1 MNQEVLILT
10 GMSGAGR
17 STVAHA
23 LEDLGW
29 YVVDNLPPT
38 LLSDLIKQGVQ
49 SEIKSLA
56 VVVDVRG
63 GKFFDELASSLSEL
77 KKSGA
82 NFRVAFL
89 DASDQALVQRFES
102 TRRPHPLQGKGRI
115 VDGIA
120 AEREKLQELLAQA
133 DVVIDTS
140 NLNVHQLEKRTTEIF
155 AQGLT
160 QSVRVNVL
168 SFGYKYGIP
177 VDADLV
183 LDCRFIP
190 NPHWIPELRPLTGL
204 DDKVKDNVLSNSGVS
219 QFVQSYVS
227 VINQM
232 LPGYLREGK
241 KYLTVAIGCTG
252 GRHRSVSVAQGTIRP
267 AAHSSA
273 SSSMCHSQAANSP
286 QGTLPPPPAPLPHAS
301 ATPSPVQPQAAIDT
315 MAQRSS
321 SAASLPHA
329 TQAV

>member
-1 MNQEVLILT
+1 MNQEILILT

-49 SEIKSLA
+49 SELKSLA

-63 GKFFDELASSLSEL
+63 GKFFDELASSLLEL

-120 AEREKLQELLAQA
+120 AEREKLQDLLSQA

-155 AQGLT
+155 AKGIT

-204 DDKVKDNVLSNSGVS
+204 DDKVKDNVLANTGVS
-219 QFVQSYVS
+219 DFVQSYVS

-232 LPGYLREGK
+232 LPGYMREGK

-252 GRHRSVSVAQGTIRP
+252 GRHRSVSVAREI
-267 AAHSSA
+267 AAQLDGERDGFTVSA
-273 SSSMCHSQAANSP
+273 
-286 QGTLPPPPAPLPHAS
+286 HAS
-301 ATPSPVQPQAAIDT
+301 HRDVG
-315 MAQRSS
+315 RE
-321 SAASLPHA
+321 
-329 TQAV
+329 

>member
-1 MNQEVLILT
+1 MSKEVLILT

-38 LLSDLIKQGVQ
+38 LLSDLINQGVQ
-49 SEIKSLA
+49 SEISALA

-63 GKFFDELASSLSEL
+63 GKFFDELASSLAHL
-77 KKSGA
+77 KKSGT

-102 TRRPHPLQGKGRI
+102 TRRPHPLQGSGRI

-140 NLNVHQLEKRTTEIF
+140 NLNVHQLEKRTAEIF

-190 NPHWIPELRPLTGL
+190 NPHWIPELRPLSGL
-204 DDKVKDNVLSNSGVS
+204 DEKVKSTVLANPGVGD
-219 QFVQSYVS
+219 FVNTYVS
-227 VINQM
+227 LIQQM

-252 GRHRSVSVAQGTIRP
+252 GKHRSVSVAREIADKLDGEGAGLTI
-267 AAHSSA
+267 SA
-273 SSSMCHSQAANSP
+273 
-286 QGTLPPPPAPLPHAS
+286 HAS
-301 ATPSPVQPQAAIDT
+301 HRDVG
-315 MAQRSS
+315 RE
-321 SAASLPHA
+321 
-329 TQAV
+329 

>member
-1 MNQEVLILT
+1 MSQEVLILT

-38 LLSDLIKQGVQ
+38 LLADLISQGNK

-63 GKFFDELASSLSEL
+63 GKFFDELASLL
-77 KKSGA
+77 AKLRKSDA

-120 AEREKLQELLAQA
+120 AEREKLQDLLAQS

-140 NLNVHQLEKRTTEIF
+140 NLNVHQLEKRTAEIF

-204 DDKVKDNVLSNSGVS
+204 DDKVRSNVLANPGVTE
-219 QFVQSYVS
+219 FVNSYVS

-232 LPGYLREGK
+232 LSGYLREGK
-241 KYLTVAIGCTG
+241 KYVTVAIGCTG
-252 GRHRSVSVAQGTIRP
+252 GRHRSVSIAREIAMNLDGERDGFTV
-267 AAHSSA
+267 SA
-273 SSSMCHSQAANSP
+273 
-286 QGTLPPPPAPLPHAS
+286 HAS
-301 ATPSPVQPQAAIDT
+301 HRDVG
-315 MAQRSS
+315 RE
-321 SAASLPHA
+321 
-329 TQAV
+329 

>member
-29 YVVDNLPPT
+29 YVVDNLPPS
-38 LLSDLIKQGVQ
+38 LLSDLIKQGAQ
-49 SEIKSLA
+49 SELKSLA

-63 GKFFDELASSLSEL
+63 GKFFDELASSLAEL

-102 TRRPHPLQGKGRI
+102 TRRPHPLQGSGRI

-120 AEREKLQELLAQA
+120 AEREKLQELLSQA

-204 DDKVKDNVLSNSGVS
+204 DDKVKDNVLANTGVAD
-219 QFVQSYVS
+219 FVQSYVS

-232 LPGYLREGK
+232 LPGYMREGK

-252 GRHRSVSVAQGTIRP
+252 GRHRSVSVAREI
-267 AAHSSA
+267 AAQLDGERSGFTVSA
-273 SSSMCHSQAANSP
+273 
-286 QGTLPPPPAPLPHAS
+286 HAS
-301 ATPSPVQPQAAIDT
+301 HRDVG
-315 MAQRSS
+315 RE
-321 SAASLPHA
+321 
-329 TQAV
+329 

>member
-29 YVVDNLPPT
+29 YVVDNLPPS

-49 SEIKSLA
+49 SELKSLA

-63 GKFFDELASSLSEL
+63 GKFFDELASSLAEL

-160 QSVRVNVL
+160 QSGRVNVL

-204 DDKVKDNVLSNSGVS
+204 DDKVKSNVLANAGVAE
-219 QFVQSYVS
+219 FVQSYVS

-232 LPGYLREGK
+232 LPGYMREGK

-252 GRHRSVSVAQGTIRP
+252 GRHRSVSVAREI
-267 AAHSSA
+267 AAQLDGERNGFSVSA
-273 SSSMCHSQAANSP
+273 
-286 QGTLPPPPAPLPHAS
+286 HAS
-301 ATPSPVQPQAAIDT
+301 HRDVG
-315 MAQRSS
+315 RE
-321 SAASLPHA
+321 
-329 TQAV
+329 

>member
-38 LLSDLIKQGVQ
+38 LLSDLINQGMK
-49 SEIKSLA
+49 SELKSLA

-115 VDGIA
+115 VEGIA
-120 AEREKLQELLAQA
+120 AEREKLQDLLSQA

-204 DDKVKDNVLSNSGVS
+204 DDRVKDNVLANTGVS
-219 QFVQSYVS
+219 DFVQSYVS

-232 LPGYLREGK
+232 LPGYMREGK

-252 GRHRSVSVAQGTIRP
+252 GRHRSVSVAREI
-267 AAHSSA
+267 AAQLDGERDGFTVSA
-273 SSSMCHSQAANSP
+273 
-286 QGTLPPPPAPLPHAS
+286 HAS
-301 ATPSPVQPQAAIDT
+301 HRDVG
-315 MAQRSS
+315 RE
-321 SAASLPHA
+321 
-329 TQAV
+329 

>member
-1 MNQEVLILT
+1 MSKEVLILT

-38 LLSDLIKQGVQ
+38 LLSDLINQSLN
-49 SEIKSLA
+49 SEINALA

-63 GKFFDELASSLSEL
+63 GKFFDELASSLSQL
-77 KKSGA
+77 RKSGT

-89 DASDQALVQRFES
+89 DATDQALVQRFES
-102 TRRPHPLQGKGRI
+102 TRRPHPLQGSGRI

-120 AEREKLQELLAQA
+120 AEREKLQDLLAQA

-140 NLNVHQLEKRTTEIF
+140 NLNVHQLEKRTAEIF

-190 NPHWIPELRPLTGL
+190 NPHWVPELRPLSGL
-204 DDKVKDNVLSNSGVS
+204 DEKVKSTVLANPGVGD
-219 QFVQSYVS
+219 FVNTYVS
-227 VINQM
+227 LIQQM

-252 GRHRSVSVAQGTIRP
+252 GKHRSVSVAREIADKLDGEGAGFTI
-267 AAHSSA
+267 SA
-273 SSSMCHSQAANSP
+273 QASHRDV
-286 QGTLPPPPAPLPHAS
+286 G
-301 ATPSPVQPQAAIDT
+301 
-315 MAQRSS
+315 RE
-321 SAASLPHA
+321 
-329 TQAV
+329 

>member
-120 AEREKLQELLAQA
+120 AEREKLQDLLAQS

-140 NLNVHQLEKRTTEIF
+140 NLNVHQLEKRTAEIF

-204 DDKVKDNVLSNSGVS
+204 DNKVKDNVLSNSGVS

-252 GRHRSVSVAQGTIRP
+252 GRHRSVSVAREI
-267 AAHSSA
+267 AAQLDGERDGFSVSA
-273 SSSMCHSQAANSP
+273 
-286 QGTLPPPPAPLPHAS
+286 HAS
-301 ATPSPVQPQAAIDT
+301 HRDVG
-315 MAQRSS
+315 RE
-321 SAASLPHA
+321 
-329 TQAV
+329 

>member
-252 GRHRSVSVAQGTIRP
+252 GRHRSVSVAREI
-267 AAHSSA
+267 AAQLDGERDGFSVSA
-273 SSSMCHSQAANSP
+273 
-286 QGTLPPPPAPLPHAS
+286 HAS
-301 ATPSPVQPQAAIDT
+301 HRDVG
-315 MAQRSS
+315 RE
-321 SAASLPHA
+321 
-329 TQAV
+329 

>member
-1 MNQEVLILT
+1 MSREVLILT

-38 LLSDLIKQGVQ
+38 LLSDLIKQGDK

-63 GKFFDELASSLSEL
+63 GKFFDELASSLVEL
-77 KKSGA
+77 KRSGA
-82 NFRVAFL
+82 IFRVAFL

-102 TRRPHPLQGKGRI
+102 TRRPHPLQGNGRI

-120 AEREKLQELLAQA
+120 AEREKLQELLSQA

-155 AQGLT
+155 AHGLT
-160 QSVRVNVL
+160 QTVRVNVL

-183 LDCRFIP
+183 LDCRFIA
-190 NPHWIPELRPLTGL
+190 NPHWNPELRPLTGL
-204 DDKVKDNVLSNSGVS
+204 DDKVKNNVLSNAGVVE
-219 QFVQSYVS
+219 FVQSYVS

-252 GRHRSVSVAQGTIRP
+252 GRHRSVSVAREI
-267 AAHSSA
+267 ASA
-273 SSSMCHSQAANSP
+273 LEGERDGFTVSA
-286 QGTLPPPPAPLPHAS
+286 HAS
-301 ATPSPVQPQAAIDT
+301 HRDVG
-315 MAQRSS
+315 RE
-321 SAASLPHA
+321 
-329 TQAV
+329 

>member
-1 MNQEVLILT
+1 
-10 GMSGAGR
+10 
-17 STVAHA
+17 
-23 LEDLGW
+23 
-29 YVVDNLPPT
+29 
-38 LLSDLIKQGVQ
+38 
-49 SEIKSLA
+49 
-56 VVVDVRG
+56 VRG

-89 DASDQALVQRFES
+89 DATDQALVQRFES

-120 AEREKLQELLAQA
+120 AEREKLQDLLSQA

-140 NLNVHQLEKRTTEIF
+140 NLNVHQLEKRTAEIF

-204 DDKVKDNVLSNSGVS
+204 DDKVKENVLANAGVS
-219 QFVQSYVS
+219 DFVQSYVS

-232 LPGYLREGK
+232 LPGYMREGK

-252 GRHRSVSVAQGTIRP
+252 GRHRSVSVAREIASQLDGERNGFTV
-267 AAHSSA
+267 SA
-273 SSSMCHSQAANSP
+273 
-286 QGTLPPPPAPLPHAS
+286 HAS
-301 ATPSPVQPQAAIDT
+301 HRDVG
-315 MAQRSS
+315 RE
-321 SAASLPHA
+321 
-329 TQAV
+329 

>member
-1 MNQEVLILT
+1 MSKEVLILT

-38 LLSDLIKQGVQ
+38 LLSDLINQGVQ
-49 SEIKSLA
+49 SEISALA

-63 GKFFDELASSLSEL
+63 GKFFDELASSLAHL
-77 KKSGA
+77 KKSGT

-89 DASDQALVQRFES
+89 DATDQALVQRFES
-102 TRRPHPLQGKGRI
+102 TRRPHPLQGSGRI

-140 NLNVHQLEKRTTEIF
+140 NLNVHQLEKRTAEIF

-190 NPHWIPELRPLTGL
+190 NPHWIPELRPLSGL
-204 DDKVKDNVLSNSGVS
+204 DEKVKSTVLANPGVGD
-219 QFVQSYVS
+219 FVNTYVS
-227 VINQM
+227 LIQQM

-252 GRHRSVSVAQGTIRP
+252 GKHRSVSVAREIADKLDGEGAGLTI
-267 AAHSSA
+267 SA
-273 SSSMCHSQAANSP
+273 
-286 QGTLPPPPAPLPHAS
+286 HAS
-301 ATPSPVQPQAAIDT
+301 HRDVG
-315 MAQRSS
+315 RE
-321 SAASLPHA
+321 
-329 TQAV
+329 